1 MDESAREA
9 PNTPLMN
16 AYREYSVPPAM
27 SGSSKFITGA
37 IAIASITIGSV
48 YFSQCKAQHL
58 IPYYLIIS
66 GISSLV
72 IIFLTSLPCRDGGD
86 PPQTSPAILAL
97 QGIVTL
103 FHLVFFITG
112 NVWIYSIYAPEY
124 TNTTSEIYC
133 HKGLYLYAFW
143 ITTLVYILL
152 GITLLAGCCLLCTY
166 CVCRAGTLRGVP
178 G

>member
-1 MDESAREA
+1 MDECAQE
-9 PNTPLMN
+9 TPSSPLLN
-16 AYREYSVPPAM
+16 VYREYSVPPAM
-27 SGSSKFITGA
+27 SGSSKVFTAA

-72 IIFLTSLPCRDGGD
+72 IILLTSLPCGDGRD

-97 QGIVTL
+97 QGIFTL
-103 FHLVFFITG
+103 FHLAFFIAG

-124 TNTTSEIYC
+124 TDTASPEYC

-152 GITLLAGCCLLCTY
+152 GITLLAGCCILVCF
-166 CVCRAGTLRGVP
+166 CACRAATLRGMQ